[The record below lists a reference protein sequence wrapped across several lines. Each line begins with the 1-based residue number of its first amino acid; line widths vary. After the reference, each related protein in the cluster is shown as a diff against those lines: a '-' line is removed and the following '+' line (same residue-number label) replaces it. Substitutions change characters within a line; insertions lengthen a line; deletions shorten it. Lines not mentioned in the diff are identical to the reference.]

1 MTHAGQDTSD
11 ERDKEQEVDR
21 SEPRRPVHIE
31 ESEPVEQWTE
41 GGLLVDPLVDEERVV
56 ASLRKDRTRDT
67 RDSQSE
73 EQNQC
78 DPHAGELAPRPP
90 QETLGV
96 QRRCN
101 GFDAGIAHRAVSN
114 PGIVTRSQIVKSS
127 HSPVTSSS
135 PTSTSIPPPMRIIHV

>member
-11 ERDKEQEVDR
+11 ERDEEQEVDR
-21 SEPRRPVHIE
+21 REPRRSVHIE

-78 DPHAGELAPRPP
+78 DSHAGELAPRPP

-101 GFDAGIAHRAVSN
+101 RFDTCIAHRAVSN
-114 PGIVTRSQIVKSS
+114 PGIETRSQIVKSS